1 MAASED
7 IAHTDAGLLPPSVR
21 LLGDLSV
28 MRNGQPVPLPASR
41 RTRALLGYLIAT
53 GAPQSR
59 QALCDLLWEGPDDPR
74 AALRW
79 SLTKLRP
86 VLDDAAAVRLEA
98 DRERV
103 AFAAHGAPVD
113 IVQLM
118 SLIAGGAQTASLA
131 SLEAAAALLHGEFLA
146 GLDLA
151 NCYRFYHWCAA
162 ERERYDAVRH
172 DVLTTLIARLQDDP
186 ARALPH
192 GRALVAAEPLAESA
206 HATLVTLLAA
216 ADRYPDAEQHYAYAR
231 DLLRR
236 ELSAADHG
244 PLDDAIHRARRAVQ
258 AASHRA
264 GPAPAPASAPPAGEP
279 AEAPGLPHL
288 SRPQPMPT
296 SIPLSTPASTPTAAS
311 QQPSP
316 SPSPSLPPL
325 PPLPPLTGREAERA
339 AIAQLAAGDCS
350 PGLTMFVGE
359 PGLGKT
365 RLLDH
370 LASLAHAAG
379 RRVLRGRCYEA
390 EMVRPYGLWL
400 DAWRSVGNVDG
411 GGVGGVG
418 GGEAAG
424 GATLAMTPFGAATS
438 GDEAIDHE
446 AGRARL
452 FQSVADALLALALA
466 ARQPVVLTLDDL
478 QWIDEG
484 SAALLHYLVRT
495 LQGDPR
501 VVLAGA
507 ARPGEIDDNRCA
519 TRMLHALARVGFMMR
534 FDLAPLSAGEI
545 SALLASAG
553 ATLDAQ
559 AVARES
565 GGNPLFALEIAHAA
579 GQGGQEG
586 QGSQGGR
593 TLDAL
598 VADRLDAL
606 DAPARELL
614 VWAAAVGRALAPEW
628 LAGLANIAEAQALAT
643 LDRLTRRGLLRTGAD
658 GLVDFSHDVVRQ
670 AAYRSLSPPRRRMM
684 HRLIARQMI
693 AASADDPRLHG
704 EVVHHASLA
713 DDAAMTAQ
721 ACADAAEQCL
731 RVYANGEAAA
741 VADRGLATLPR
752 LPAGAAR
759 VRLEIRL
766 LRLRVMAAAGCGA
779 SRLPALADAIERAI
793 ADADALALHDAAA
806 SGLHILS
813 WLRQQGNDV
822 ESVRRATLAAER
834 MSRKADAATRCQQLA
849 NTARCL
855 LEVES
860 DLPRARAML
869 GDADALAQTLDL
881 QVIELLWG
889 QGLLARVDGGAEPA
903 HAQVARACALAQA
916 RGDHWREY
924 ECRVW
929 LATLSFELGRDEA
942 VIALAAEIGDVA
954 RRMGESGAPFADA
967 LGALSA
973 IRRTHAAEDP
983 LSDSAL
989 ATALGA
995 LHASDDKAHL
1005 AYALNAAAQL
1015 AMARGQWDVAAACAH
1030 DALAAA
1036 RVVRRLTESVIATAC
1051 LAQSAAANGDRD
1063 AHAQWLAELRWLIA
1077 GQRPGARAVAAL
1089 ERALMSSLPA
1099 RASKGEG

>member
-7 IAHTDAGLLPPSVR
+7 IAHTDAGLPPPSVR

-118 SLIAGGAQTASLA
+118 SLLAGGAQTASLA

-206 HATLVTLLAA
+206 HATLVKLLAA

-264 GPAPAPASAPPAGEP
+264 GPAPVPATAPLAGEA
-279 AEAPGLPHL
+279 AEAPGLPHP

-311 QQPSP
+311 QQPLP
-316 SPSPSLPPL
+316 SPSL

-339 AIAQLAAGDCS
+339 AIALLAAGGSS

-370 LASLAHAAG
+370 LAALAQAAG

-400 DAWRSVGNVDG
+400 DAWRSVGNAEGD
-411 GGVGGVG
+411 VG
-418 GGEAAG
+418 GGGAAD
-424 GATLAMTPFGAATS
+424 GATLAMAPFGAATP

-452 FQSVADALLALALA
+452 FQSVADALLALA
-466 ARQPVVLTLDDL
+466 ARQSVVLTLDDL

-519 TRMLHALARVGFMMR
+519 TRMLHALARAGFMMR

-614 VWAAAVGRALAPEW
+614 VWAAAVGRAVAPEW

-658 GLVDFSHDVVRQ
+658 GMVDFSHDVVRQ
-670 AAYRSLSPPRRRMM
+670 AAYRSLSPPRRRIM

-752 LPAGAAR
+752 LPSGAAR

-869 GDADALAQTLDL
+869 GEADALAQTLDL

-973 IRRTHAAEDP
+973 IRRAHAAEDP

-1036 RVVRRLTESVIATAC
+1036 RVVRRLTEAAIATAC
-1051 LAQSAAANGDRD
+1051 LTQSAAANGDGD

-1089 ERALMSSLPA
+1089 ERALSSPLSAPLPLSLPA
-1099 RASKGEG
+1099 QAPGREG